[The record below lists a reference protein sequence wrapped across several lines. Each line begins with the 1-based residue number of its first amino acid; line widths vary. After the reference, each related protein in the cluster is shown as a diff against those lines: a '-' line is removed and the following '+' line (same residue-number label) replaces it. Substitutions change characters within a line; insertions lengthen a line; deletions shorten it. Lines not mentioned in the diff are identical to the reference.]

1 MPRNNH
7 KGLRTGRFANATN
20 ASEESPRHRSAA
32 SAKGG
37 RLTVRIIGGDWRGRK
52 LHFPQSNELRPT
64 PGRVRE
70 TLFNWL
76 QLHVRGSRCLDL
88 FAGSGA
94 LGFES
99 LSRGANEVVFVER
112 DPAAAAGIADMLQVL
127 ECTRGRVERR
137 DAFDYLAL
145 PPEPFDIVFVDPPF
159 AADWVHTTCAKLQRG
174 GWLREGAF
182 VYIEDVASRGEPE
195 LPAGWTLLR
204 SKRAG
209 EVGYHLAR
217 NQAPAD

>member
-1 MPRNNH
+1 M
-7 KGLRTGRFANATN
+7 
-20 ASEESPRHRSAA
+20 
-32 SAKGG
+32 
-37 RLTVRIIGGDWRGRK
+37 RIIGGDWRGRK
-52 LHFPQSNELRPT
+52 LHFPQSGELRPT
-64 PGRVRE
+64 PDRVRE

-99 LSRGANEVVFVER
+99 LSRGAAEVVFVER
-112 DPAAAAGIADMLQVL
+112 DPAAAAGIADMLQML

-137 DAFDYLAL
+137 DAFAYLAL

-159 AADWVHTTCAKLQRG
+159 AANWVDTTCARLQRG
-174 GWLREGAF
+174 GWLRPGAF
-182 VYIEDVASRGEPE
+182 VYIEDTAARGEPE

-217 NQAPAD
+217 SQAPAD